1 MTKSLSRERILK
13 MEKSLTELRFK
24 DIEENFKETNDKIA
38 EAAEKSGRK
47 REDVRFMAVTK
58 TVEPIFINHAL
69 SLGIDLIG
77 ENRVQEFMGKKDELH
92 LDGVET
98 HLIGHLQTNKVR
110 QIVGNVSS
118 IDGVDSVKL
127 AKEIGKVSEKNG
139 ICTDILLEIN
149 IGAEESKFGFS
160 PDAVMQSVCEIAEI
174 GGIHVRGLMA
184 VPPICD
190 NSVKN
195 RVFFENMRQLF
206 IDIGA
211 KRIHNV
217 SMDILSMGMSGDYE
231 QAVLSGA
238 NMVRIGSALFGARNY
253 R

>member
-1 MTKSLSRERILK
+1 
-13 MEKSLTELRFK
+13 MEKSLNEQRFY
-24 DIEENFKETNDKIA
+24 DIDENFKEISSTIA
-38 EAAEKSGRK
+38 EAALKSGRS
-47 REDVRFMAVTK
+47 RSDIRFMAVTK
-58 TVEPIFINHAL
+58 TVEPVFINHAL

-77 ENRVQEFMGKKDELH
+77 ENRVQEFMGKRDELK
-92 LDGVET
+92 LDGVEK

-110 QIVGNVSS
+110 QIVGNVDS

-127 AKEIGKVSEKNG
+127 AKEIGKASSKLG
-139 ICTDILLEIN
+139 ITSDILIEIN
-149 IGAEESKFGFS
+149 IGNEESKFGFS
-160 PDAVMQSVCEIAEI
+160 PENVTEFIYEMSEIE
-174 GGIHVRGLMA
+174 GIKIKGLMA

-195 RVFFENMRQLF
+195 RVFFENMHQLF

-211 KRIHNV
+211 KKIHNV

-231 QAVLSGA
+231 EAILSGA

>member
-1 MTKSLSRERILK
+1 
-13 MEKSLTELRFK
+13 MEKSLNEQQFY
-24 DIEENFKETNDKIA
+24 DIDENFKEISSKIA
-38 EAAEKSGRK
+38 EAASKSGRSSN
-47 REDVRFMAVTK
+47 DIRFMAVTK
-58 TVEPIFINHAL
+58 TVEPLFINHAL

-77 ENRVQEFMGKKDELH
+77 ENRVQEFLGKRDELK
-92 LDGVET
+92 LDGVEK

-110 QIVGNVSS
+110 QIVGNVDS

-127 AKEIGKVSEKNG
+127 AKEIGKVSSKLG
-139 ICTDILLEIN
+139 ITSDILIEIN

-160 PDAVMQSVCEIAEI
+160 PESVTESVYEMSEIE
-174 GGIHVRGLMA
+174 GIRIKGLMA

-190 NSVKN
+190 DSVKN
-195 RVFFENMRQLF
+195 RVFFENMHQLF

-211 KRIHNV
+211 KKIHNV
-217 SMDILSMGMSGDYE
+217 SMDILSMGMSGDFE
-231 QAVLSGA
+231 EAILSGS

>member
-1 MTKSLSRERILK
+1 
-13 MEKSLTELRFK
+13 MEKSLNEQRFY
-24 DIEENFKETNDKIA
+24 DIEENFKEISSKIA
-38 EAAEKSGRK
+38 EAASKSGRG
-47 REDVRFMAVTK
+47 RNDIRFMAVTK
-58 TVEPIFINHAL
+58 TVEPLFINHAL

-77 ENRVQEFMGKKDELH
+77 ENRVQEFMGKRDELK
-92 LDGVET
+92 LDGVEK

-110 QIVGNVSS
+110 QIVGNVDS

-127 AKEIGKVSEKNG
+127 AKEIGKVSSKLG
-139 ICTDILLEIN
+139 ITSDILIEIN

-160 PDAVMQSVCEIAEI
+160 PESVIESVYEMSEIK
-174 GGIHVRGLMA
+174 GIRIKGLMA

-190 NSVKN
+190 DSVKN
-195 RVFFENMRQLF
+195 RVFFENMHQLF

-211 KRIHNV
+211 KKIHNV
-217 SMDILSMGMSGDYE
+217 SMDILSMGMSGDFE
-231 QAVLSGA
+231 EAILSGS

>member
-1 MTKSLSRERILK
+1 
-13 MEKSLTELRFK
+13 MEKSLNEQRFY
-24 DIEENFKETNDKIA
+24 DIDENFKEISSNIA
-38 EAAEKSGRK
+38 EAALKSGRNSS
-47 REDVRFMAVTK
+47 DVRFMAVTK
-58 TVEPIFINHAL
+58 TVEPLFINHAL

-77 ENRVQEFMGKKDELH
+77 ENRVQEFLGKRDELK
-92 LDGVET
+92 LDGVEK

-110 QIVGNVSS
+110 QIVGNVDS
-118 IDGVDSVKL
+118 IDVVDSIKL
-127 AKEIGKVSEKNG
+127 AKEIGKASSKLG
-139 ICTDILLEIN
+139 ITSDILIEIN
-149 IGAEESKFGFS
+149 IGNEESKFGFS
-160 PDAVMQSVCEIAEI
+160 PESVTESVYEMSEIE
-174 GGIHVRGLMA
+174 GIKIKGLMA

-195 RVFFENMRQLF
+195 RVFFENMHQLF

-211 KRIHNV
+211 KKIHNV

-231 QAVLSGA
+231 EAILSGA

>member
-1 MTKSLSRERILK
+1 
-13 MEKSLTELRFK
+13 MEKSLNEQRFY
-24 DIEENFKETNDKIA
+24 DIDENFKEISSKIA
-38 EAAEKSGRK
+38 EAASKSGRSSN
-47 REDVRFMAVTK
+47 DIRFMAVTK
-58 TVEPIFINHAL
+58 TVEPLFINHAL

-77 ENRVQEFMGKKDELH
+77 ENRVQEFLGKRDELK
-92 LDGVET
+92 LDGVEK

-110 QIVGNVSS
+110 QIVGNVDS

-127 AKEIGKVSEKNG
+127 AKEIGKVSSKLG
-139 ICTDILLEIN
+139 ITSDILIEIN

-160 PDAVMQSVCEIAEI
+160 PESVTESVYEMSEIE
-174 GGIHVRGLMA
+174 GIRIKGLMA

-190 NSVKN
+190 DSVKN
-195 RVFFENMRQLF
+195 RVFFENMHQLF

-211 KRIHNV
+211 KKIHNV
-217 SMDILSMGMSGDYE
+217 SMDILSMGMSGDFE
-231 QAVLSGA
+231 EAILSGS

>member
-1 MTKSLSRERILK
+1 
-13 MEKSLTELRFK
+13 MEKSLNEQRFY
-24 DIEENFKETNDKIA
+24 DIDENFKEITANIA
-38 EAAEKSGRK
+38 EAALKSGR
-47 REDVRFMAVTK
+47 DCSDIRFMAVTK
-58 TVEPIFINHAL
+58 TVEPLFINHAL

-77 ENRVQEFMGKKDELH
+77 ENRVQEYMGKRDELK
-92 LDGVET
+92 LDGVEK

-110 QIVGNVSS
+110 QIVGNVDS

-127 AKEIGKVSEKNG
+127 AKEIGKVSSKLG
-139 ICTDILLEIN
+139 ITSDILIEIN

-160 PDAVMQSVCEIAEI
+160 PESVTESVYEMSEIE
-174 GGIHVRGLMA
+174 GIRIKGLMA

-190 NSVKN
+190 DSVKN
-195 RVFFENMRQLF
+195 RVFFENMHQLF

-211 KRIHNV
+211 KKIHNV
-217 SMDILSMGMSGDYE
+217 SMDILSMGMSGDFE
-231 QAVLSGA
+231 EAILSGS

>member
-1 MTKSLSRERILK
+1 
-13 MEKSLTELRFK
+13 MEKSLNEQRFY
-24 DIEENFKETNDKIA
+24 DIDENFKEISSKIA
-38 EAAEKSGRK
+38 EAASKSGRSSS
-47 REDVRFMAVTK
+47 DIRFMAVTK
-58 TVEPIFINHAL
+58 TVEPVFINHAL

-77 ENRVQEFMGKKDELH
+77 ENRVQEFMGKRGELK
-92 LDGVET
+92 LDGVEK

-110 QIVGNVSS
+110 QIVGNVDS

-127 AKEIGKVSEKNG
+127 AKEIGKVSSKLG
-139 ICTDILLEIN
+139 ITSDILIEIN

-160 PDAVMQSVCEIAEI
+160 PESVTESVYVMSEIE
-174 GGIHVRGLMA
+174 GIKIKGLMA

-190 NSVKN
+190 DSVKN
-195 RVFFENMRQLF
+195 RVFFENMHQLF

-211 KRIHNV
+211 KKIHNV

-231 QAVLSGA
+231 EAILSGA

>member
-1 MTKSLSRERILK
+1 
-13 MEKSLTELRFK
+13 MEKSLNEQRFY
-24 DIEENFKETNDKIA
+24 DIDENFKEISSKIA
-38 EAAEKSGRK
+38 EAASKSGRD
-47 REDVRFMAVTK
+47 RNDIRFMAVTK
-58 TVEPIFINHAL
+58 TVEPLFINHAL

-77 ENRVQEFMGKKDELH
+77 ENRVQEFLGKRDELK
-92 LDGVET
+92 LDGVEK

-110 QIVGNVSS
+110 QIVGNVDS

-127 AKEIGKVSEKNG
+127 AKEIGKVSSKLG
-139 ICTDILLEIN
+139 ITSDILIEIN

-160 PDAVMQSVCEIAEI
+160 PESVTESVYEMSEIE
-174 GGIHVRGLMA
+174 GIKIKGLMA

-190 NSVKN
+190 DSVKN
-195 RVFFENMRQLF
+195 RVFFENMHQLF

-211 KRIHNV
+211 KKIHNV

-231 QAVLSGA
+231 EAILSGA

>member
-1 MTKSLSRERILK
+1 
-13 MEKSLTELRFK
+13 MEKSLNEQRFY
-24 DIEENFKETNDKIA
+24 DIDENFKEISSKIA
-38 EAAEKSGRK
+38 EAASKIGRGSN
-47 REDVRFMAVTK
+47 DIRFMAVTK

-77 ENRVQEFMGKKDELH
+77 ENRVQEFMGKRDELK
-92 LDGVET
+92 LDGVEK

-110 QIVGNVSS
+110 QIVGNVDS

-127 AKEIGKVSEKNG
+127 AKEIGKVSSKLG
-139 ICTDILLEIN
+139 ITSDILIEIN

-160 PDAVMQSVCEIAEI
+160 PESVTESVYEMSEIE
-174 GGIHVRGLMA
+174 GIRIKGLMA

-195 RVFFENMRQLF
+195 RVFFENMHQLF

-211 KRIHNV
+211 KKIHNV
-217 SMDILSMGMSGDYE
+217 SMDILSMGMSGDFE
-231 QAVLSGA
+231 EAILSGS

>member
-1 MTKSLSRERILK
+1 
-13 MEKSLTELRFK
+13 MEKSLNEQQFY
-24 DIEENFKETNDKIA
+24 DIDENFKEISSKIA
-38 EAAEKSGRK
+38 EAASKSGRSSN
-47 REDVRFMAVTK
+47 DIRFMAVTK
-58 TVEPIFINHAL
+58 TVEPLFINHAL

-77 ENRVQEFMGKKDELH
+77 ENRVQEFLGKRDELK
-92 LDGVET
+92 LDGVEK

-110 QIVGNVSS
+110 QIVGNVDS

-127 AKEIGKVSEKNG
+127 AKEIGKVSSKLG
-139 ICTDILLEIN
+139 ITSDILIEIN

-160 PDAVMQSVCEIAEI
+160 PESVTESVYEMSEIE
-174 GGIHVRGLMA
+174 GIRIKGLMA

-195 RVFFENMRQLF
+195 RVFFENMHQLF

-211 KRIHNV
+211 KKIHNV

-231 QAVLSGA
+231 QAILSGA

>member
-1 MTKSLSRERILK
+1 
-13 MEKSLTELRFK
+13 MEKSLNEQRFY
-24 DIEENFKETNDKIA
+24 DIDENFKEISSKIA
-38 EAAEKSGRK
+38 EAASKSGRSSN
-47 REDVRFMAVTK
+47 DIRFMAVTK
-58 TVEPIFINHAL
+58 TVEPLFINHAL

-77 ENRVQEFMGKKDELH
+77 ENRVQEFLGKRDELK
-92 LDGVET
+92 LDGVEK

-110 QIVGNVSS
+110 QIVGNVDS

-127 AKEIGKVSEKNG
+127 AKEIGKVSSKLG
-139 ICTDILLEIN
+139 ITSDILIEIN

-160 PDAVMQSVCEIAEI
+160 PESVTESVYEMSEIE
-174 GGIHVRGLMA
+174 GINIKGLMA

-190 NSVKN
+190 DSVKN
-195 RVFFENMRQLF
+195 RVFFENMHQLF

-211 KRIHNV
+211 KKIHNV
-217 SMDILSMGMSGDYE
+217 SMDILSMGMSGDFE
-231 QAVLSGA
+231 EAILSGS

>member
-1 MTKSLSRERILK
+1 
-13 MEKSLTELRFK
+13 MEKSLNEQRFY
-24 DIEENFKETNDKIA
+24 DIDENFKEISSKIA
-38 EAAEKSGRK
+38 EAASKSGRSSN
-47 REDVRFMAVTK
+47 DIRFMAVTK
-58 TVEPIFINHAL
+58 TVEPLFINHAL

-77 ENRVQEFMGKKDELH
+77 ENRVQEFLGKRDELK
-92 LDGVET
+92 LDGVEK

-110 QIVGNVSS
+110 QIVGNVDS

-127 AKEIGKVSEKNG
+127 AKEIGKVSSKLG
-139 ICTDILLEIN
+139 ITSDILIEIN

-160 PDAVMQSVCEIAEI
+160 PESVIESVYEMSEIEEI
-174 GGIHVRGLMA
+174 RIKGLMA

-190 NSVKN
+190 DSVKN
-195 RVFFENMRQLF
+195 RVFFENMHQLF

-211 KRIHNV
+211 KKIHNV
-217 SMDILSMGMSGDYE
+217 SMDILSMGMSGDFE
-231 QAVLSGA
+231 EAILSGS

>member
-1 MTKSLSRERILK
+1 
-13 MEKSLTELRFK
+13 MEKSLNEQRFY
-24 DIEENFKETNDKIA
+24 DIDENFKEISSKIA
-38 EAAEKSGRK
+38 EAASKSGRSSN
-47 REDVRFMAVTK
+47 DIRFMAVTK
-58 TVEPIFINHAL
+58 TVEPVFINHAL

-77 ENRVQEFMGKKDELH
+77 ENRVQEFMGKRDELK
-92 LDGVET
+92 LDGVEK

-110 QIVGNVSS
+110 QIVGNVDS

-127 AKEIGKVSEKNG
+127 AKEIGKVSSKLG
-139 ICTDILLEIN
+139 ITSDILIEIN

-160 PDAVMQSVCEIAEI
+160 PESVTESVYEMSEIE
-174 GGIHVRGLMA
+174 GIKIKGLMA

-190 NSVKN
+190 DSVKN
-195 RVFFENMRQLF
+195 RVFFENMHQLF

-211 KRIHNV
+211 KKIHNV

-231 QAVLSGA
+231 EAILSGA